1 MTDYRRREA
10 PRPLA
15 TPEEAEAWTAKTI
28 GGYPRG
34 SLARCNTSPQHD
46 QRKPLRWWLRCCGVS
61 GDLVKNLS
69 AELLAG
75 AWNDVSDVTLA
86 NLRSMASA
94 PTVPTAPA
102 APAALPTVTH
112 QDTATVQ
119 LNLIH
124 KQEAPRVVP
133 SLPLPTPAAPAAG
146 TPAEALAAALAAMMA
161 QQAPAAAPISAED
174 LRDAVTAEMSRQLDN
189 LLSTPRALSVT
200 IGAATH
206 TLPKAPRHP
215 RFDTLL
221 TLCANASLPG
231 ALSPYLVGPAGSG
244 KTTACEHAAQA
255 LGRTFHTLGALSG
268 AHELLGYKDG
278 SGTYH
283 TTPFRHAFEHGG
295 LFLADEADRSD
306 PAALIALNSAIA
318 NGFAGF
324 PDSPD
329 PIRRHADFILVVA
342 ANTFGTGADRQYV
355 GANQL
360 DASTLDRF
368 ATLSWDYD
376 EALERALTGLD
387 AWTNFVQ
394 AARAAVTAQK
404 VRHIVSPRAS
414 MGGAIYLRAGLD
426 FHTVADMVVWKG
438 LPPETVT
445 RIRAAIPADI
455 IRAAMGWTPDA
466 RIAA

>member
-46 QRKPLRWWLRCCGVS
+46 QRKPIRWWLRCCGVS
-61 GDLVKNLS
+61 GDLTKTLT
-69 AELLAG
+69 AETLAA
-75 AWNDVSDVTLA
+75 AWNDTSGMVLDD
-86 NLRSMASA
+86 LRTRAPA
-94 PTVPTAPA
+94 PTVPT
-102 APAALPTVTH
+102 VTPC
-112 QDTATVQ
+112 QDNPPVL

-124 KQEAPRVVP
+124 KEEQPTRAPLP
-133 SLPLPTPAAPAAG
+133 SLPLPTPAAALPQDA
-146 TPAEALAAALAAMMA
+146 TSNLAAALAAVM
-161 QQAPAAAPISAED
+161 QAHQPAAAPISAED

-189 LLSTPRALSVT
+189 LLSAPRALSVT
-200 IGAATH
+200 IGTATH

-221 TLCANASLPG
+221 TLCANAGLPG

-244 KTTACEHAAQA
+244 KTTACEHAAEA
-255 LGRTFHTLGALSG
+255 LGLPFYTLGALTG
-268 AHELLGYKDG
+268 AHELLGYKDAA
-278 SGTYH
+278 GTYH
-283 TTPFRHAFEHGG
+283 TTPFRQAFECGG

-324 PDSPD
+324 PDRAEPV
-329 PIRRHADFILVVA
+329 RRHADFRLCVA

-368 ATLSWDYD
+368 ATLAWDYD
-376 EALERALTGLD
+376 ESLERALAGHD
-387 AWTNFVQ
+387 AWTAYVQ
-394 AARAAVTAQK
+394 AVRASLDRSK

-414 MGGAIYLRAGLD
+414 IGGAIYLRAGLPWQQ
-426 FHTVADMVVWKG
+426 VADMVIWKG
-438 LPPETVT
+438 LDAETRR
-445 RIRAAIPADI
+445 RIEETTSSAA
-455 IRAAMGWTPDA
+455 RTLAA
-466 RIAA
+466 